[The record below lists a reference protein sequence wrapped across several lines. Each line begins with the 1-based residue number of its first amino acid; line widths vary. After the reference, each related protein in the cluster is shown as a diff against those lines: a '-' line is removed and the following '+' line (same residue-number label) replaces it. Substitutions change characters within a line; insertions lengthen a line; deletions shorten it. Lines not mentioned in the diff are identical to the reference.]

1 MKKSGTRRY
10 TEEERREMVQLYRQS
25 GYSASRF
32 CKEMN
37 LGYPTLK
44 RWLGNESAK
53 VSLVEVVV
61 EEKAS
66 AESLSLTIRLPNG
79 IECELRSGLTSQG
92 AISFIR
98 GLKGC

>member
-1 MKKSGTRRY
+1 MRKSGTNRY
-10 TEEERREMVQLYRQS
+10 TEEERRELVQLYRQS

-44 RWLGNESAK
+44 RWLENETAK

-61 EEKAS
+61 EELVP
-66 AESLSLTIRLPNG
+66 AESLSMNIRLPNG
-79 IECELRSGLTSQG
+79 IECELRSKLTSRET
-92 AISFIR
+92 ITLIR
-98 GLKGC
+98 ELKGC

>member
-1 MKKSGTRRY
+1 MKKSGIKRY
-10 TEEERREMVQLYRQS
+10 TEEERSDLVQLYRQS

-32 CKEMN
+32 CKEMS

-44 RWLGNESAK
+44 RWLGNETAK

-61 EEKAS
+61 EEIVPT
-66 AESLSLTIRLPNG
+66 ESLRMNIRLPNG
-79 IECELRSGLTSQG
+79 IECEFRSELTSRE
-92 AISFIR
+92 AITVIR